1 LAAGFLAFGSGLGAG
16 FCGLKKENRMKEVEN
31 SVITDNAKGTMSGKL
46 FSDIII
52 WKFKKNFKFN

>member
-1 LAAGFLAFGSGLGAG
+1 
-16 FCGLKKENRMKEVEN
+16 LKKENRMKEVEN